1 METLQPLSE
10 EGRNAVSFPLLSKSW
25 MEFGGAGTSRVIPE
39 MDGAAMVTQLV
50 LVRGKE
56 LVWSTLHHLPKADR
70 KSATVTPSRLCHR
83 SLGTWQGED

>member
-10 EGRNAVSFPLLSKSW
+10 EGRNAVSFPVLSKSW

-50 LVRGKE
+50 FVRGKN
-56 LVWSTLHHLPKADR
+56 WRGAPCTTSPRQTGNQPR
-70 KSATVTPSRLCHR
+70 
-83 SLGTWQGED
+83 